1 MPHPSHEPL
10 PLYPNR
16 LLSQETATQFEQLA
30 QDQAASLA
38 TAQERQNE
46 LVAQVL
52 ALQQEVQEREQL
64 LQVCVL
70 GVC

>member
-1 MPHPSHEPL
+1 M
-10 PLYPNR
+10 
-16 LLSQETATQFEQLA
+16 QFEQLA

-52 ALQQEVQEREQL
+52 ALQQEVQEREQQM
-64 LQVCVL
+64 QVCSKRVSKA
-70 GVC
+70 VVVRTR